1 MIVSYRYHSMTTDLY
16 ALGMR
21 ARNAIYA
28 SFFLLGFLGLAWI
41 PRIPEIKN
49 SLNLSDGQFGLV
61 LLASTVG
68 SIPGA
73 QIAGRAVHSFSSKLV
88 VRIAG
93 ALLPVGVFVIGIAD
107 SVQILLL
114 GLFITGFNVAFMDIA
129 INGQA
134 VEIEKHTNG
143 RWMSSFH
150 GFWSIGAFAA
160 TLVGGLIANF
170 VSPRDNL
177 IAIAAIGLFAFQFI
191 AHYLLT
197 AEHDGHLGEPG
208 KGDAGKVALFGKE
221 SLILWAL
228 GIGLMCSLIPEGGA
242 YEWSGILLQ
251 DHMGIGKGL
260 NAAAATTF
268 SLAMIAS
275 RLLGDRAFE
284 KWGHVNTVKYGGYF
298 GGGLWGI
305 GLLVGMNISD
315 SYPTAGLIIVC
326 LGFGAA
332 GFGMG
337 PFFPA
342 FNLAAASIPGIAPSV
357 GLARVGLIAI
367 AAYFGGPTLIGLIAE
382 VTSLPVAFAFPV
394 VLYMIVGLQSKY
406 IKVRE
411 LKQ

>member
-1 MIVSYRYHSMTTDLY
+1 
-16 ALGMR
+16 
-21 ARNAIYA
+21 
-28 SFFLLGFLGLAWI
+28 
-41 PRIPEIKN
+41 
-49 SLNLSDGQFGLV
+49 
-61 LLASTVG
+61 
-68 SIPGA
+68 
-73 QIAGRAVHSFSSKLV
+73 
-88 VRIAG
+88 
-93 ALLPVGVFVIGIAD
+93 VIGIAEN
-107 SVQILLL
+107 VQTLLL

-134 VEIEKHTNG
+134 VEIEKHTKG

-150 GFWSIGAFAA
+150 GLWSIGAFAA
-160 TLVGGLIANF
+160 TLIGGLVANS
-170 VSPRDNL
+170 VTPRDNL
-177 IAIAAIGLFAFQFI
+177 VAIAIFGLLVYQFI
-191 AHYLLT
+191 AHFLLP

-208 KGDAGKVALFGKE
+208 EDDAGKVSLFGKE

-228 GIGLMCSLIPEGGA
+228 GVGLMCSLIPEGGA

-251 DHMGIGKGL
+251 DHMGIGIGL

-305 GLLVGMNISD
+305 CLLIGIPLSE
-315 SYPTAGLIIVC
+315 SHKTLGLIVVC
-326 LGFGAA
+326 TGFAAA

-367 AAYFGGPTLIGLIAE
+367 ASYFGGPTLIGLIAE

-394 VLYMIVGLQSKY
+394 LLYMVVGLQSKY
-406 IKVRE
+406 IKVRA
-411 LKQ
+411 LKH

>member
-1 MIVSYRYHSMTTDLY
+1 MTTDLY
-16 ALGMR
+16 ALGIR

-28 SFFLLGFLGLAWI
+28 SFFFLGFLGLAWI

-49 SLNLSDGQFGLV
+49 SLGLSDGQFGLV

-73 QIAGRAVHSFSSKLV
+73 QIAGRAVHSYSSKIV

-93 ALLPVGVFVIGIAD
+93 ALLPLGVFVVGMAD

-114 GLFITGFNVAFMDIA
+114 GLFITGFNVSFMDIA

-134 VEIEKHTNG
+134 VEIEKHTQG

-160 TLVGGLIANF
+160 TLVGGLIANL

-177 IAIAAIGLFAFQFI
+177 IAIAILGLIVFQFI
-191 AHYLLT
+191 AHYLLPP
-197 AEHDGHLGEPG
+197 EHDGHLGEPG
-208 KGDAGKVALFGKE
+208 KDDAGKVKLFGKE

-228 GIGLMCSLIPEGGA
+228 GIGLMCALIPEGGA

-305 GLLVGMNISD
+305 GLLVGISISD

-367 AAYFGGPTLIGLIAE
+367 AAYFGGPTIIGLIAE
-382 VTSLPVAFAFPV
+382 VTSLPIAFAFPV
-394 VLYMIVGLQSKY
+394 LLYMVVGLQSKY
-406 IKVRE
+406 IKVRSI
-411 LKQ
+411 KQ

>member
-1 MIVSYRYHSMTTDLY
+1 MNTDLY
-16 ALGMR
+16 AMGMR

-41 PRIPEIKN
+41 PRIPEIKD

-73 QIAGRAVHSFSSKLV
+73 QIAGRAVHSYSSKLV

-93 ALLPVGVFVIGIAD
+93 VFLPVGVFVIGMAD
-107 SVQILLL
+107 TVQILLL
-114 GLFITGFNVAFMDIA
+114 GLFITGFNVALMDIA

-134 VEIEKHTNG
+134 VEIEKHTKG

-177 IAIAAIGLFAFQFI
+177 IGIAAIGLLTFQFV
-191 AHYLLT
+191 ANFMLP

-208 KGDAGKVALFGKE
+208 QDDAGKVKLVGKE

-260 NAAAATTF
+260 NAAAAVTF
-268 SLAMIAS
+268 SLAMIVS

-298 GGGLWGI
+298 GGGLWGL
-305 GLLVGMNISD
+305 GLFVGISISD
-315 SYPTAGLIIVC
+315 SHPTAGLIIVC

-357 GLARVGLIAI
+357 GLARVGLVAI

-382 VTSLPVAFAFPV
+382 VTSLPIAFAFPV
-394 VLYMIVGLQSKY
+394 VLYMIVGLQSKH

-411 LKQ
+411 IKQ

>member
-1 MIVSYRYHSMTTDLY
+1 MTTDLY
-16 ALGMR
+16 AMGIR
-21 ARNAIYA
+21 ARNALWA
-28 SFFLLGFLGLAWI
+28 CFFLLGFVSLAWI
-41 PRIPEIKN
+41 PRIPEIKDAL
-49 SLNLSDGQFGLV
+49 SLSHGQFGLV
-61 LLASTVG
+61 LLSSTVG

-73 QIAGRAVHSFSSKLV
+73 QIAGRVVHMYSSKLV
-88 VRIAG
+88 VQISG
-93 ALLPVGVFVIGIAD
+93 ALLPVGVFVVGLA
-107 SVQILLL
+107 SNVQTLVL

-134 VEIEKHTNG
+134 VEIEKHTKG

-150 GFWSIGAFAA
+150 GLWSIGAFAA
-160 TLVGGLIANF
+160 TLVGGLVANF
-170 VSPRDNL
+170 VSPKDNL
-177 IAIAAIGLFAFQFI
+177 IVIAIFGFLVYQFI
-191 AHYLLT
+191 AHYLLP

-208 KGDAGKVALFGKE
+208 EGDAGKVALFGRE

-228 GIGLMCSLIPEGGA
+228 GIGLMCSLIPESAA
-242 YEWSGILLQ
+242 YEWGGILLQ
-251 DHMGIGKGL
+251 DDMGIGKGL
-260 NAAAATTF
+260 NASAAMTF

-284 KWGHVNTVKYGGYF
+284 KWGHMNTVKYGGF
-298 GGGLWGI
+298 IGGGLWGI
-305 GLLVGMNISD
+305 GMLVGIQLSETNK
-315 SYPTAGLIIVC
+315 TLGLILVC
-326 LGFGAA
+326 AGFGAA

-367 AAYFGGPTLIGLIAE
+367 AAYFGGPTLVGLIAE

-394 VLYMIVGLQSKY
+394 LLYMVAGLQSKY
-406 IKVRE
+406 IKVRA

>member
-1 MIVSYRYHSMTTDLY
+1 MATDLY

-21 ARNAIYA
+21 ARNAVWA
-28 SFFLLGFLGLAWI
+28 CFFFLGFLGLAWI
-41 PRIPEIKN
+41 PRIPEIKTA
-49 SLNLSDGQFGLV
+49 LNLSDGQFGLV

-73 QIAGRAVHSFSSKLV
+73 QLAGRMVHMYSSKLII
-88 VRIAG
+88 RISG
-93 ALLPVGVFVIGIAD
+93 VLLPVGVFVIGLAD
-107 SVQILLL
+107 NVQILLL

-134 VEIEKHTNG
+134 VEIEKHTKG

-150 GFWSIGAFAA
+150 GLWSIGAFAA
-160 TLVGGLIANF
+160 TLVGGLVANF

-177 IAIAAIGLFAFQFI
+177 IAIAIFGLFVYQFI
-191 AHYLLT
+191 AHFLLP
-197 AEHDGHLGEPG
+197 AKHDGHLGEPG
-208 KGDAGKVALFGKE
+208 EGDAGKVSFFGKE

-251 DHMGIGKGL
+251 DHMGIGIGF

-298 GGGLWGI
+298 RGGLWGI
-305 GLLVGMNISD
+305 CLLIGIPLSE
-315 SYPTAGLIIVC
+315 SHKTLGLIVVC
-326 LGFGAA
+326 TGFAAA

-357 GLARVGLIAI
+357 GLARIGLIAI
-367 AAYFGGPTLIGLIAE
+367 ASYFGGPTLIGLIAE
-382 VTSLPVAFAFPV
+382 VTSLPIAFAFPV
-394 VLYMIVGLQSKY
+394 LLYMVVGLQSKY
-406 IKVRE
+406 IKVRA

>member
-1 MIVSYRYHSMTTDLY
+1 MGI
-16 ALGMR
+16 R
-21 ARNAIYA
+21 ARNALWA
-28 SFFLLGFLGLAWI
+28 CFFFLGFVSLAWI
-41 PRIPEIKN
+41 PRIPEIKD
-49 SLNLSDGQFGLV
+49 SLDLSHGQFGLV
-61 LLASTVG
+61 LLSSTVG

-73 QIAGRAVHSFSSKLV
+73 QIAGRVVHMYSSKLV
-88 VRIAG
+88 VQISG
-93 ALLPVGVFVIGIAD
+93 ALLPVGVFVVGLANN
-107 SVQILLL
+107 VQTLVL

-134 VEIEKHTNG
+134 VEIEKHTKG

-150 GFWSIGAFAA
+150 GLWSIGTFST
-160 TLVGGLIANF
+160 TLIGGLVANY

-177 IAIAAIGLFAFQFI
+177 IAISIFGFLIYQFI
-191 AHYLLT
+191 AHYLLP

-208 KGDAGKVALFGKE
+208 GGDAGKVALFGKE
-221 SLILWAL
+221 SLVLWAL
-228 GIGLMCSLIPEGGA
+228 GIGLMCSLIPESGA
-242 YEWSGILLQ
+242 YEWGGILLKEN
-251 DHMGIGKGL
+251 MGIGKGL

-268 SLAMIAS
+268 SLAMIVS

-305 GLLVGMNISD
+305 GLLIGIPLSE
-315 SYPTAGLIIVC
+315 SHQTLGLIIVC
-326 LGFGAA
+326 AGFAAA
-332 GFGMG
+332 GLGMG

-357 GLARVGLIAI
+357 GLARIGLIAI

-382 VTSLPVAFAFPV
+382 ITSLPVAFAFPV
-394 VLYMIVGLQSKY
+394 ILYLIAGVQAKH
-406 IKVRE
+406 IKVRA

>member
-1 MIVSYRYHSMTTDLY
+1 MSTDLY

-21 ARNAIYA
+21 ARNAIYLC
-28 SFFLLGFLGLAWI
+28 FFLLGFLGLAWI
-41 PRIPEIKN
+41 PRIPEIKD
-49 SLNLSDGQFGLV
+49 SLGLSDGQFGLV

-107 SVQILLL
+107 TVQLLLL

-134 VEIEKHTNG
+134 VEIEKHTKG

-170 VSPRDNL
+170 VTPRDNL

-191 AHYLLT
+191 AHFMLP

-208 KGDAGKVALFGKE
+208 KDDAGKISLFGKE

-268 SLAMIAS
+268 SLTMIAS

-284 KWGHVNTVKYGGYF
+284 KWGHVNTVKYGGYL
-298 GGGLWGI
+298 GGSLWGI
-305 GLLVGMNISD
+305 GLFIGMSISD
-315 SYPTAGLIIVC
+315 SHPTAGLILVC

-382 VTSLPVAFAFPV
+382 VTSLPLAFAFPV
-394 VLYMIVGLQSKY
+394 VLYLIVGLQSKY

-411 LKQ
+411 IKQ

>member
-1 MIVSYRYHSMTTDLY
+1 MTTDLY
-16 ALGMR
+16 ALGIR

-28 SFFLLGFLGLAWI
+28 SFFFLGFLGLAWI

-49 SLNLSDGQFGLV
+49 SLGLSDGQFGLV

-73 QIAGRAVHSFSSKLV
+73 QIAGRVVHSFSSKVV
-88 VRIAG
+88 VRISG
-93 ALLPVGVFVIGIAD
+93 VLLPLGVFVVGMAD

-114 GLFITGFNVAFMDIA
+114 GLFITGFNVSFMDIA

-134 VEIEKHTNG
+134 VEIEKHTQG

-170 VSPRDNL
+170 VSPRD
-177 IAIAAIGLFAFQFI
+177 
-191 AHYLLT
+191 
-197 AEHDGHLGEPG
+197 
-208 KGDAGKVALFGKE
+208 
-221 SLILWAL
+221 LWAL

-305 GLLVGMNISD
+305 GLLVGISISD
-315 SYPTAGLIIVC
+315 SHPTAGLIIVC

-367 AAYFGGPTLIGLIAE
+367 AAYFGGPTIIGLIAE
-382 VTSLPVAFAFPV
+382 VTSLPIAFAFPV
-394 VLYMIVGLQSKY
+394 LLYMVVGLQSKY
-406 IKVRE
+406 IKVRSI
-411 LKQ
+411 KQ

>member
-1 MIVSYRYHSMTTDLY
+1 MTTDLY
-16 ALGMR
+16 ALGIR

-28 SFFLLGFLGLAWI
+28 SFFFLGFLGLAWI

-49 SLNLSDGQFGLV
+49 SLGLSDGQFGLV

-73 QIAGRAVHSFSSKLV
+73 QIAGRVVHSFSSKIV
-88 VRIAG
+88 VRISG
-93 ALLPVGVFVIGIAD
+93 MLLPLGVFVVGMAD

-114 GLFITGFNVAFMDIA
+114 GLFITGFNVSFMDIA

-134 VEIEKHTNG
+134 VEIEKHTQG

-177 IAIAAIGLFAFQFI
+177 IAIAVLGLIVFQFI
-191 AHYLLT
+191 AHFLLPP
-197 AEHDGHLGEPG
+197 EHDGHLGEPG
-208 KGDAGKVALFGKE
+208 KDDAGKVKLFGKE

-228 GIGLMCSLIPEGGA
+228 GIGLMCALIPEGGA

-284 KWGHVNTVKYGGYF
+284 KWGHVNTVKYGGYL

-305 GLLVGMNISD
+305 GLLVGISISD

-367 AAYFGGPTLIGLIAE
+367 AAYFGGPTIIGLIAE
-382 VTSLPVAFAFPV
+382 VTSLPIAFAFPV
-394 VLYMIVGLQSKY
+394 LLYMVVGLQSKY
-406 IKVRE
+406 IKVRSI
-411 LKQ
+411 KQ

>member
-1 MIVSYRYHSMTTDLY
+1 MTTDLY
-16 ALGMR
+16 AMGMR
-21 ARNAIYA
+21 ARNALWA
-28 SFFLLGFLGLAWI
+28 CFFFLGFVSLAWI
-41 PRIPEIKN
+41 PRIPEIKDA
-49 SLNLSDGQFGLV
+49 LDLSHGQFGLV
-61 LLASTVG
+61 LLSSTVG

-73 QIAGRAVHSFSSKLV
+73 QIAGRIVHMYSSKV
-88 VRIAG
+88 VVQISG
-93 ALLPVGVFVIGIAD
+93 ALLPVGVFVIGLATN
-107 SVQILLL
+107 VQTLVL

-134 VEIEKHTNG
+134 VEIEKLTKG

-150 GFWSIGAFAA
+150 GLWSIGAFSA
-160 TLVGGLIANF
+160 TLVGGLVANF

-177 IAIAAIGLFAFQFI
+177 IAIAIFGFLVYQFI
-191 AHYLLT
+191 AHYLLS

-208 KGDAGKVALFGKE
+208 EGDAGKVSLFGKE

-228 GIGLMCSLIPEGGA
+228 GIGLMCSLIPESAA
-242 YEWSGILLQ
+242 YEWGGILLQ
-251 DHMGIGKGL
+251 DDMGIGKGL

-284 KWGHVNTVKYGGYF
+284 KWGHVNTVKYGAFF

-305 GLLVGMNISD
+305 GMLVGIPLSETNK
-315 SYPTAGLIIVC
+315 TLGLIIVC
-326 LGFGAA
+326 VGFGAA

-382 VTSLPVAFAFPV
+382 VTSLPVAFGFPV
-394 VLYMIVGLQSKY
+394 ILCLIAGVQSKY
-406 IKVRE
+406 IKVRA
-411 LKQ
+411 LKR

>member
-1 MIVSYRYHSMTTDLY
+1 MTTDLY
-16 ALGMR
+16 AMGIR
-21 ARNAIYA
+21 ARNALWA
-28 SFFLLGFLGLAWI
+28 CFFFLGFVSLAWI
-41 PRIPEIKN
+41 PRIPEIKD
-49 SLNLSDGQFGLV
+49 SLGLSHGQFGLV
-61 LLASTVG
+61 LLSSTVG

-73 QIAGRAVHSFSSKLV
+73 QIAGRVVHMYSSKLV
-88 VRIAG
+88 VQISG
-93 ALLPVGVFVIGIAD
+93 ALLPVGVFVVGLANN
-107 SVQILLL
+107 VQTLVI

-134 VEIEKHTNG
+134 VEIEKHTKG

-150 GFWSIGAFAA
+150 GLWSIGTFST
-160 TLVGGLIANF
+160 TLIGGLVANY

-177 IAIAAIGLFAFQFI
+177 IAISIFGFLIYQFI
-191 AHYLLT
+191 AHYLLP

-208 KGDAGKVALFGKE
+208 GGDAGKVALFGKE
-221 SLILWAL
+221 SLVLWAL
-228 GIGLMCSLIPEGGA
+228 GIGLMCSLIPESGA
-242 YEWSGILLQ
+242 YEWGGILLKEN
-251 DHMGIGKGL
+251 MGIGKGL

-268 SLAMIAS
+268 SLAMIVS

-305 GLLVGMNISD
+305 GLLIGIPLSE
-315 SYPTAGLIIVC
+315 SHQTLGLIIVC
-326 LGFGAA
+326 AGFAAA
-332 GFGMG
+332 GLGMG

-357 GLARVGLIAI
+357 GLARIGLIAI

-382 VTSLPVAFAFPV
+382 ITSLPVAFAFPV
-394 VLYMIVGLQSKY
+394 LLYLVVGLQSKY
-406 IKVRE
+406 IKVRA

>member
-1 MIVSYRYHSMTTDLY
+1 MTTDLY
-16 ALGMR
+16 AIGIR
-21 ARNAIYA
+21 ARNALWA
-28 SFFLLGFLGLAWI
+28 CFFLLGFVSLAWI
-41 PRIPEIKN
+41 PRIPEIKDAL
-49 SLNLSDGQFGLV
+49 SLSHGQFGLV
-61 LLASTVG
+61 LLSSTVG

-73 QIAGRAVHSFSSKLV
+73 QIAGRVVHMYSSKLV
-88 VRIAG
+88 VQISG
-93 ALLPVGVFVIGIAD
+93 ALLPVGVFVVGLA
-107 SVQILLL
+107 SNVQTLVL

-134 VEIEKHTNG
+134 VEIEKHTKG

-150 GFWSIGAFAA
+150 GLWSIGAFAA
-160 TLVGGLIANF
+160 TLVGGLVANF

-177 IAIAAIGLFAFQFI
+177 IVIAIFGFLVYQFI
-191 AHYLLT
+191 AHYLLP

-208 KGDAGKVALFGKE
+208 EGDAGKVALFGRE

-228 GIGLMCSLIPEGGA
+228 GIGLMCSLIPESAA
-242 YEWSGILLQ
+242 YEWGGILLQ
-251 DHMGIGKGL
+251 DDMGIGKGL
-260 NAAAATTF
+260 NASAAMTF

-284 KWGHVNTVKYGGYF
+284 KWGHVNTVKYGGF
-298 GGGLWGI
+298 IGGGLWGI
-305 GLLVGMNISD
+305 GMLVGIQLSETNK
-315 SYPTAGLIIVC
+315 TLGLILVC
-326 LGFGAA
+326 AGFGAA

-367 AAYFGGPTLIGLIAE
+367 AAYFGGPTLVGLIAE

-394 VLYMIVGLQSKY
+394 LLYMVAGLQSKY
-406 IKVRE
+406 IKVRA

>member
-1 MIVSYRYHSMTTDLY
+1 MTTDLY
-16 ALGMR
+16 AMGIR
-21 ARNAIYA
+21 ARNALWA
-28 SFFLLGFLGLAWI
+28 CFFLLGFVSLAWI
-41 PRIPEIKN
+41 PRIPEIKDA
-49 SLNLSDGQFGLV
+49 LGLTHGQFGLV
-61 LLASTVG
+61 LLSSTVG

-73 QIAGRAVHSFSSKLV
+73 QIAGRVVHMYSSKLV
-88 VRIAG
+88 VHISG
-93 ALLPVGVFVIGIAD
+93 ALLPVGVFVVGLA
-107 SVQILLL
+107 SNVQTLVL

-134 VEIEKHTNG
+134 VEIEKHTKG

-150 GFWSIGAFAA
+150 GLWSIGAFST
-160 TLVGGLIANF
+160 TLVGGLVANF

-177 IAIAAIGLFAFQFI
+177 IVIAIFGFLVYQFI
-191 AHYLLT
+191 AHYLLP

-208 KGDAGKVALFGKE
+208 EGDAGKVALFGKE
-221 SLILWAL
+221 SLVLWAL
-228 GIGLMCSLIPEGGA
+228 GIGLMCSLIPESGA
-242 YEWSGILLQ
+242 YEWSGILLKEN
-251 DHMGIGKGL
+251 MGIGKGL

-268 SLAMIAS
+268 SLAMIIS

-305 GLLVGMNISD
+305 GMLVGIPLSD
-315 SYPTAGLIIVC
+315 SHPTLGLIVVCGGFAAAGL
-326 LGFGAA
+326 
-332 GFGMG
+332 GMG

-357 GLARVGLIAI
+357 GLARIGLIAI

-394 VLYMIVGLQSKY
+394 LLTLVAGLQSKY
-406 IKVRE
+406 IKVRA

>member
-1 MIVSYRYHSMTTDLY
+1 MTTDLY
-16 ALGMR
+16 AMGIR
-21 ARNAIYA
+21 ARNALWA
-28 SFFLLGFLGLAWI
+28 CFFLLGFVSLAWI
-41 PRIPEIKN
+41 PRIPEIKDAL
-49 SLNLSDGQFGLV
+49 SLSHGQFGLV
-61 LLASTVG
+61 LLSSTVG

-73 QIAGRAVHSFSSKLV
+73 QIAGRVVHMYSSKLV
-88 VRIAG
+88 VQISG
-93 ALLPVGVFVIGIAD
+93 ALLPVGVFVVGLA
-107 SVQILLL
+107 SNVQTLIL

-134 VEIEKHTNG
+134 VEIEKHTKG

-150 GFWSIGAFAA
+150 GLWSIGAFAA
-160 TLVGGLIANF
+160 TLVGGLVANF

-177 IAIAAIGLFAFQFI
+177 IVIAIFGFLIYQFI
-191 AHYLLT
+191 AHYLLP

-208 KGDAGKVALFGKE
+208 EGDAGKVALFGRE

-228 GIGLMCSLIPEGGA
+228 GIGLMCSLIPESAA
-242 YEWSGILLQ
+242 YEWGGILLQ
-251 DHMGIGKGL
+251 DDMGIGKGL
-260 NAAAATTF
+260 NASAAMTF

-284 KWGHVNTVKYGGYF
+284 KWGHVNTVKYGGF
-298 GGGLWGI
+298 IGGGLWGI
-305 GLLVGMNISD
+305 GMLVGIQLSETNK
-315 SYPTAGLIIVC
+315 TLGLILVC
-326 LGFGAA
+326 AGFGAA

-367 AAYFGGPTLIGLIAE
+367 AAYFGGPTLVGLIAE

-394 VLYMIVGLQSKY
+394 LLYMVAGLQSKY
-406 IKVRE
+406 IKVRA

>member
-1 MIVSYRYHSMTTDLY
+1 MTTDLY
-16 ALGMR
+16 AMGMR
-21 ARNAIYA
+21 ARNALWA
-28 SFFLLGFLGLAWI
+28 CFFLLGFVSLAWI
-41 PRIPEIKN
+41 PRIPEIKDA
-49 SLNLSDGQFGLV
+49 LNLSHGQFGLV
-61 LLASTVG
+61 LLSSTVG

-73 QIAGRAVHSFSSKLV
+73 QIAGRVVHMYSSKLV
-88 VRIAG
+88 VQISG
-93 ALLPVGVFVIGIAD
+93 ALLPVGVFVIGLANN
-107 SVQILLL
+107 VQTLVL

-134 VEIEKHTNG
+134 VEIEKHTKG

-150 GFWSIGAFAA
+150 GLWSIGAFSA
-160 TLVGGLIANF
+160 TLVGGLVANY

-177 IAIAAIGLFAFQFI
+177 IAIAIFGFLVYQFM
-191 AHYLLT
+191 AHYLLS

-208 KGDAGKVALFGKE
+208 EGDAGKVALFGKE

-228 GIGLMCSLIPEGGA
+228 GIGLMCSLIPESAA
-242 YEWSGILLQ
+242 YEWGGILLQ
-251 DHMGIGKGL
+251 DDMGIGKGL

-284 KWGHVNTVKYGGYF
+284 KWGHVNTVKYGAFF

-305 GLLVGMNISD
+305 GMLVGIPLSETNK
-315 SYPTAGLIIVC
+315 TLGLIIVC
-326 LGFGAA
+326 VGFGAA

-357 GLARVGLIAI
+357 GLARIGLIAI
-367 AAYFGGPTLIGLIAE
+367 AAYFGGPTLVGLIAE
-382 VTSLPVAFAFPV
+382 FTSLPVAFAFPV
-394 VLYMIVGLQSKY
+394 LLYLIAGVQSKY
-406 IKVRE
+406 IKVRA

>member
-1 MIVSYRYHSMTTDLY
+1 MTTDLY
-16 ALGMR
+16 AMGMR
-21 ARNAIYA
+21 ARNALWA
-28 SFFLLGFLGLAWI
+28 CFFLLGFVSLAWI
-41 PRIPEIKN
+41 PRIPEIKDA
-49 SLNLSDGQFGLV
+49 LNLSHGQFGLV
-61 LLASTVG
+61 LLSSTVG

-73 QIAGRAVHSFSSKLV
+73 QIAGRVVHMYSSKLV
-88 VRIAG
+88 VQISG
-93 ALLPVGVFVIGIAD
+93 ALLPVGVFVIGLANN
-107 SVQILLL
+107 VQTLVL

-134 VEIEKHTNG
+134 VEIEKHTKG

-150 GFWSIGAFAA
+150 GLWSIGAFSA
-160 TLVGGLIANF
+160 TLVGGLVANY

-177 IAIAAIGLFAFQFI
+177 IAIAIFGFLVYQFM
-191 AHYLLT
+191 AHYLLS

-208 KGDAGKVALFGKE
+208 EGDAGKVALFGKE

-228 GIGLMCSLIPEGGA
+228 GIGLMCSLIPESAA
-242 YEWSGILLQ
+242 YEWGGILLQ
-251 DHMGIGKGL
+251 DDMGIGKGL

-284 KWGHVNTVKYGGYF
+284 KWGHVNTVKYGAFF

-305 GLLVGMNISD
+305 GMLVGIPLSETNK
-315 SYPTAGLIIVC
+315 TLGLIIVC
-326 LGFGAA
+326 VGFGAA

-382 VTSLPVAFAFPV
+382 FTSLPVAFAFPV
-394 VLYMIVGLQSKY
+394 ILCLIAGVQSKY
-406 IKVRE
+406 IKVRA

>member
-1 MIVSYRYHSMTTDLY
+1 MTQDLY
-16 ALGMR
+16 ALGIR
-21 ARNAIYA
+21 ARNATYA
-28 SFFLLGFLGLAWI
+28 SFFFLGFLGLAWI

-49 SLNLSDGQFGLV
+49 SLGLSDGQFGLV

-73 QIAGRAVHSFSSKLV
+73 QIAGRVVHSFSSKIV
-88 VRIAG
+88 VRISG
-93 ALLPVGVFVIGIAD
+93 VLLPLGVFVVGMAD
-107 SVQILLL
+107 CVQILLL
-114 GLFITGFNVAFMDIA
+114 GLFITGFNVSFMDIA

-134 VEIEKHTNG
+134 VEIEKHTQG

-177 IAIAAIGLFAFQFI
+177 IAIAVLGLFVFQFI
-191 AHYLLT
+191 AYYLLPP
-197 AEHDGHLGEPG
+197 EHDGHLGEPG
-208 KGDAGKVALFGKE
+208 KDDAGKVKLFGKE

-228 GIGLMCSLIPEGGA
+228 GLGFLCAIIPEGGG
-242 YEWSGILLQ
+242 YVGCGILLQ

-305 GLLVGMNISD
+305 GLFVGMNISD

>member
-1 MIVSYRYHSMTTDLY
+1 MTTDLY
-16 ALGMR
+16 AMGMK
-21 ARNAIYA
+21 ARNALWA
-28 SFFLLGFLGLAWI
+28 CFFLLGFVSLAWI
-41 PRIPEIKN
+41 PRIPEIKDA
-49 SLNLSDGQFGLV
+49 LNLSHGQFGLV
-61 LLASTVG
+61 LLSSTVG

-73 QIAGRAVHSFSSKLV
+73 QIAGRVVHMYSSKLV
-88 VRIAG
+88 VQISG
-93 ALLPVGVFVIGIAD
+93 ALLPVGVFVIGLANN
-107 SVQILLL
+107 VQTLVL

-134 VEIEKHTNG
+134 VEIEKHTKG

-150 GFWSIGAFAA
+150 GLWSIGAFSA
-160 TLVGGLIANF
+160 TLVGGLVANY

-177 IAIAAIGLFAFQFI
+177 IAIAIFGFLVYQFM
-191 AHYLLT
+191 AHYLLS

-208 KGDAGKVALFGKE
+208 EGDAGKVALFGKE

-228 GIGLMCSLIPEGGA
+228 GIGLMCSLIPESAA
-242 YEWSGILLQ
+242 YEWGGILLQ
-251 DHMGIGKGL
+251 DDMGIGKGL
-260 NAAAATTF
+260 NAAAAMTF

-284 KWGHVNTVKYGGYF
+284 KWGHVNTVKYGAFF
-298 GGGLWGI
+298 GGGLWGL
-305 GLLVGMNISD
+305 GMLVGIPLSE
-315 SYPTAGLIIVC
+315 THKTLGLIIVC
-326 LGFGAA
+326 IGFGAA

-367 AAYFGGPTLIGLIAE
+367 AAYFGGPTLVGLIAE
-382 VTSLPVAFAFPV
+382 FTSLPVAFAFPV
-394 VLYMIVGLQSKY
+394 LLYLIAGVQSKY
-406 IKVRE
+406 IKVRA

>member
-1 MIVSYRYHSMTTDLY
+1 M
-16 ALGMR
+16 
-21 ARNAIYA
+21 
-28 SFFLLGFLGLAWI
+28 
-41 PRIPEIKN
+41 
-49 SLNLSDGQFGLV
+49 
-61 LLASTVG
+61 
-68 SIPGA
+68 
-73 QIAGRAVHSFSSKLV
+73 VHTYSSKLV
-88 VRIAG
+88 VQISG
-93 ALLPVGVFVIGIAD
+93 VLLPVGVFVVGLA
-107 SVQILLL
+107 SNVQTLLL

-134 VEIEKHTNG
+134 VEIEKLTKG

-150 GFWSIGAFAA
+150 GLWSIGAFAA
-160 TLVGGLIANF
+160 TLLGGLIANF
-170 VSPRDNL
+170 VSPRENL
-177 IAIAAIGLFAFQFI
+177 IAIAILGMFIYPFI
-191 AHYLLT
+191 AHYLLP
-197 AEHDGHLGEPG
+197 AQHDGHLGEPG
-208 KGDAGKVALFGKE
+208 EGDAGKVALFGKE
-221 SLILWAL
+221 SLVLWAL

-268 SLAMIAS
+268 SLAMIVS

-305 GLLVGMNISD
+305 GLLVGVPLSETHQT
-315 SYPTAGLIIVC
+315 SGLIIVC
-326 LGFGAA
+326 AGFAAA

-357 GLARVGLIAI
+357 GLARIGLIAI

-382 VTSLPVAFAFPV
+382 ITSLPVAFAFPV
-394 VLYMIVGLQSKY
+394 LLYLVVGLQSKY
-406 IKVRE
+406 ISVRA

>member
-1 MIVSYRYHSMTTDLY
+1 MTVDLY
-16 ALGMR
+16 AMGMR

-28 SFFLLGFLGLAWI
+28 CFFLLGFLGLAWI
-41 PRIPEIKN
+41 PRIPEIKT
-49 SLNLSDGQFGLV
+49 SLGLSDGQFGLV

-73 QIAGRAVHSFSSKLV
+73 QIAGRAVHSYSSKIV
-88 VRIAG
+88 VRISG
-93 ALLPVGVFVIGIAD
+93 VLLPVGVFVIGLAD
-107 SVQILLL
+107 NVQILLL

-134 VEIEKHTNG
+134 VEIEKHTKG

-170 VSPRDNL
+170 VTPRDNL

-191 AHYLLT
+191 ATYLLP

-208 KGDAGKVALFGKE
+208 QDDAGKVKLFGKE

-298 GGGLWGI
+298 G
-305 GLLVGMNISD
+305 
-315 SYPTAGLIIVC
+315 
-326 LGFGAA
+326 
-332 GFGMG
+332 
-337 PFFPA
+337 
-342 FNLAAASIPGIAPSV
+342 
-357 GLARVGLIAI
+357 
-367 AAYFGGPTLIGLIAE
+367 
-382 VTSLPVAFAFPV
+382 
-394 VLYMIVGLQSKY
+394 
-406 IKVRE
+406 
-411 LKQ
+411 

>member
-1 MIVSYRYHSMTTDLY
+1 MTTDLY
-16 ALGMR
+16 ALGIR

-28 SFFLLGFLGLAWI
+28 SFFFLGFLGLAWI

-49 SLNLSDGQFGLV
+49 SLGLSDGQFGLV

-73 QIAGRAVHSFSSKLV
+73 QIAGRVVHSFSSKIV
-88 VRIAG
+88 VRISG
-93 ALLPVGVFVIGIAD
+93 MLLPLGVFVVGMAD

-114 GLFITGFNVAFMDIA
+114 GLFITGFNVSFMDIA

-134 VEIEKHTNG
+134 VEIEKHTQG

-177 IAIAAIGLFAFQFI
+177 IAIAVLGLIVFQFI
-191 AHYLLT
+191 AHYLLPP
-197 AEHDGHLGEPG
+197 EHDGHLGEPG
-208 KGDAGKVALFGKE
+208 KDDAGKVKLFGKE

-228 GIGLMCSLIPEGGA
+228 GIGLMCALIPEGGA

-298 GGGLWGI
+298 GGGLWGV
-305 GLLVGMNISD
+305 GLLVGISISD
-315 SYPTAGLIIVC
+315 AYPTAGLIIVC

-367 AAYFGGPTLIGLIAE
+367 AAYFGGPTIIGLIAE
-382 VTSLPVAFAFPV
+382 VTSLPIAFAFPV
-394 VLYMIVGLQSKY
+394 LLYMVVGLQSKY
-406 IKVRE
+406 IKVRSI
-411 LKQ
+411 KQ

>member
-1 MIVSYRYHSMTTDLY
+1 MTTDLY

-21 ARNAIYA
+21 ARNAVWA
-28 SFFLLGFLGLAWI
+28 CFFFLGFLGLAWI
-41 PRIPEIKN
+41 PRIPEIKD
-49 SLNLSDGQFGLV
+49 SLQLSDGQFGLV

-73 QIAGRAVHSFSSKLV
+73 QIAGRVVHMYSSKLV
-88 VRIAG
+88 VRISG
-93 ALLPVGVFVIGIAD
+93 LLLPVGVFVIGIAD
-107 SVQILLL
+107 NVQVLLL

-134 VEIEKHTNG
+134 VEIEKHTKG

-150 GFWSIGAFAA
+150 GLWSIGAFAA
-160 TLVGGLIANF
+160 TLVGGLVANF
-170 VSPRDNL
+170 VSPSDNL
-177 IAIAAIGLFAFQFI
+177 IAIAIFGLFVYQFI
-191 AHYLLT
+191 AHYLLP

-208 KGDAGKVALFGKE
+208 EGDAGKVSFFGKE

-251 DHMGIGKGL
+251 DHMGIGIGL
-260 NAAAATTF
+260 NAAAATAF

-305 GLLVGMNISD
+305 CLLIGIPLSE
-315 SYPTAGLIIVC
+315 SHKTLGLIVVC
-326 LGFGAA
+326 TGFAAA

-367 AAYFGGPTLIGLIAE
+367 ASYFGGPTLIGLIAE

-394 VLYMIVGLQSKY
+394 LLYMVVGLQSKY
-406 IKVRE
+406 IKVRA
-411 LKQ
+411 LKH

>member
-1 MIVSYRYHSMTTDLY
+1 MTTDLY
-16 ALGMR
+16 VMGIR
-21 ARNAIYA
+21 ARNALWA
-28 SFFLLGFLGLAWI
+28 CFFLLGFVSLAWI
-41 PRIPEIKN
+41 PRIPEIKDAL
-49 SLNLSDGQFGLV
+49 SLSHGQFGLV
-61 LLASTVG
+61 LLSSTVG

-73 QIAGRAVHSFSSKLV
+73 QIAGRVVHMYSSKLV
-88 VRIAG
+88 VQISG
-93 ALLPVGVFVIGIAD
+93 ALLPVGVFVVGLA
-107 SVQILLL
+107 SNVQTLVL

-134 VEIEKHTNG
+134 VEIEKHTKG

-150 GFWSIGAFAA
+150 GLWSIGAFAT
-160 TLVGGLIANF
+160 TLVGGLVANF
-170 VSPRDNL
+170 VTPRDNL
-177 IAIAAIGLFAFQFI
+177 IAIAIFGFLVYQFI
-191 AHYLLT
+191 AHYLLP

-208 KGDAGKVALFGKE
+208 EGDAGKVALFGKE
-221 SLILWAL
+221 SLVLWAL
-228 GIGLMCSLIPEGGA
+228 GIGLMCSLIPESGA
-242 YEWSGILLQ
+242 YEWSGILLKEN
-251 DHMGIGKGL
+251 MGIGKGL

-268 SLAMIAS
+268 SLAMIVS

-305 GLLVGMNISD
+305 GMLVGIPLSE
-315 SYPTAGLIIVC
+315 SHQTLGLIIVC
-326 LGFGAA
+326 GGFAAA
-332 GFGMG
+332 GLGMG

-367 AAYFGGPTLIGLIAE
+367 AAYFGGPTLIGLLAE

-394 VLYMIVGLQSKY
+394 LLYMVGGLQSKY
-406 IKVRE
+406 IKVRA

>member
-1 MIVSYRYHSMTTDLY
+1 MTTDLY
-16 ALGMR
+16 VLGIR
-21 ARNAIYA
+21 ARNALWA

-49 SLNLSDGQFGLV
+49 ALGLSDGQFGLV
-61 LLASTVG
+61 LIASTLG

-73 QIAGRAVHSFSSKLV
+73 QLAGRAVHMHSSKIV
-88 VRIAG
+88 VQISG
-93 ALLPVGVFVIGIAD
+93 VLLPVGVLIVGSATT
-107 SVQILLL
+107 VQLLVF
-114 GLFITGFNVAFMDIA
+114 GLFISGFNIAFMDIA

-134 VEIEKHTNG
+134 VEIEKHTKG

-150 GFWSIGAFAA
+150 GLWSVGAFSA

-170 VSPRDNL
+170 VSPKMNL
-177 IAIAAIGLFAFQFI
+177 YIIGIFGLVTFQI
-191 AHYLLT
+191 VAHYLLP
-197 AEHDGHLGEPG
+197 AEFDGHLGEPG
-208 KGDAGKVALFGKE
+208 EDNAGKVSLFGKE

-242 YEWSGILLQ
+242 YEWAGILLQ

-284 KWGHVNTVKYGGYF
+284 KWGHVKTVKFGGYF
-298 GGGLWGI
+298 GGGLWG
-305 GLLVGMNISD
+305 L
-315 SYPTAGLIIVC
+315 GLIIGIPLSDSHKTLGLIVVC
-326 LGFGAA
+326 CGFAAA

-357 GLARVGLIAI
+357 GLARIGLIAI
-367 AAYFGGPTLIGLIAE
+367 AAYFGGPTIIGLIAE

-394 VLYMIVGLQSKY
+394 LLYMVVGLQSKY
-406 IKVRE
+406 IKVRSI
-411 LKQ
+411 KK

>member
-1 MIVSYRYHSMTTDLY
+1 MTTDLY
-16 ALGMR
+16 AMGIR
-21 ARNAIYA
+21 ARNALWA
-28 SFFLLGFLGLAWI
+28 CFFLLGFVSLAWI
-41 PRIPEIKN
+41 PRIPEIKDAL
-49 SLNLSDGQFGLV
+49 SLSHGQFGLV
-61 LLASTVG
+61 LLSSTVG

-73 QIAGRAVHSFSSKLV
+73 QIAGRVVHMYSSKLV
-88 VRIAG
+88 VQISG
-93 ALLPVGVFVIGIAD
+93 ALLPVGVFVVGLA
-107 SVQILLL
+107 SNVQTLVL

-134 VEIEKHTNG
+134 VEIEKHTKG

-150 GFWSIGAFAA
+150 GLWSIGAFAA
-160 TLVGGLIANF
+160 TLVGGLVANF

-177 IAIAAIGLFAFQFI
+177 IVIAIFGFLIYQFI
-191 AHYLLT
+191 AHYLLP

-208 KGDAGKVALFGKE
+208 EGDAGKVALFGRE

-228 GIGLMCSLIPEGGA
+228 GIGLMCSLIPESAA
-242 YEWSGILLQ
+242 YEWGGILLQ
-251 DHMGIGKGL
+251 DDMGIGKGL
-260 NAAAATTF
+260 NASAAMTF

-284 KWGHVNTVKYGGYF
+284 KWGHVNTVKYGGF
-298 GGGLWGI
+298 IGGGLWGI
-305 GLLVGMNISD
+305 GMLVGIQLSETNK
-315 SYPTAGLIIVC
+315 TLGLILVC
-326 LGFGAA
+326 AGFGAA

-367 AAYFGGPTLIGLIAE
+367 AAYFGGPTLVGLIAE

-394 VLYMIVGLQSKY
+394 LLYMVAGLQSKY
-406 IKVRE
+406 IKVRA
-411 LKQ
+411 LK

>member
-1 MIVSYRYHSMTTDLY
+1 MTTDLY
-16 ALGMR
+16 AMGIR
-21 ARNAIYA
+21 ARNALWA
-28 SFFLLGFLGLAWI
+28 CFFLLGFVSLAWI
-41 PRIPEIKN
+41 PRIPEIKDAL
-49 SLNLSDGQFGLV
+49 SLSHGQFGLV
-61 LLASTVG
+61 LLSSTVG

-73 QIAGRAVHSFSSKLV
+73 QIAGRVVHMYSSKLV
-88 VRIAG
+88 VQISG
-93 ALLPVGVFVIGIAD
+93 ALLPVGVFVVGLA
-107 SVQILLL
+107 SNVQTLVL

-134 VEIEKHTNG
+134 VEIEKHTKG

-150 GFWSIGAFAA
+150 GLWSIGAFAA
-160 TLVGGLIANF
+160 TLVGGLVANF

-177 IAIAAIGLFAFQFI
+177 IAIAIFGFLVYQFI
-191 AHYLLT
+191 AHYLLP

-208 KGDAGKVALFGKE
+208 EGDAGKVALFGKE

-228 GIGLMCSLIPEGGA
+228 GIGLMCSLIPESAA
-242 YEWSGILLQ
+242 YEWGGILLQ
-251 DHMGIGKGL
+251 DDMGIGKGL
-260 NAAAATTF
+260 NASAAMTF

-284 KWGHVNTVKYGGYF
+284 KWGHVNTVKYGGF
-298 GGGLWGI
+298 IGGGLWGI
-305 GLLVGMNISD
+305 GMLVGIQLSETNK
-315 SYPTAGLIIVC
+315 TLGLILVC
-326 LGFGAA
+326 AGFGAA

-367 AAYFGGPTLIGLIAE
+367 AAYFGGPTLVGLIAE

-394 VLYMIVGLQSKY
+394 LLYMVAGLQSRY
-406 IKVRE
+406 IKVRA

>member
-1 MIVSYRYHSMTTDLY
+1 MTTDLY
-16 ALGMR
+16 AMGIR
-21 ARNAIYA
+21 ARNALWA
-28 SFFLLGFLGLAWI
+28 CFFLLGFVSLAWI
-41 PRIPEIKN
+41 PRIPEIKDA
-49 SLNLSDGQFGLV
+49 LGLTHGQFGLV
-61 LLASTVG
+61 LLSSTVG

-73 QIAGRAVHSFSSKLV
+73 QIAGRVVHMYSSKLV
-88 VRIAG
+88 VHISG
-93 ALLPVGVFVIGIAD
+93 ALLPVGVFVVGLA
-107 SVQILLL
+107 SNVQTLVL

-134 VEIEKHTNG
+134 VEIEKHTKG

-150 GFWSIGAFAA
+150 GLWSIGAFST
-160 TLVGGLIANF
+160 TLVGGLVANF

-177 IAIAAIGLFAFQFI
+177 IVIAIFGFLVYQFI
-191 AHYLLT
+191 AHYLLP

-208 KGDAGKVALFGKE
+208 EGDAGKVALFGKE
-221 SLILWAL
+221 SLVLWAL
-228 GIGLMCSLIPEGGA
+228 GIGLMCSLIPESGA
-242 YEWSGILLQ
+242 YEWSGILLKEN
-251 DHMGIGKGL
+251 MGIGKGL
-260 NAAAATTF
+260 NAAAATIF
-268 SLAMIAS
+268 SLAMIIS

-305 GLLVGMNISD
+305 GMLVGIPLSD
-315 SYPTAGLIIVC
+315 SHPTLGLIVVCGGFAAAGL
-326 LGFGAA
+326 
-332 GFGMG
+332 GMG

-357 GLARVGLIAI
+357 GLARIGLIAI

-394 VLYMIVGLQSKY
+394 LLTLVAGLQSKY
-406 IKVRE
+406 IKVRA

>member
-1 MIVSYRYHSMTTDLY
+1 MTTDLY
-16 ALGMR
+16 ALGIR

-28 SFFLLGFLGLAWI
+28 SFFFLGFLGLAWI

-49 SLNLSDGQFGLV
+49 SLGLSDGQFGLV

-73 QIAGRAVHSFSSKLV
+73 QIAGRVVHSFSSKVV
-88 VRIAG
+88 VRISG
-93 ALLPVGVFVIGIAD
+93 VLLPLGVFVVGMAD

-114 GLFITGFNVAFMDIA
+114 GLFITGFNVSFMDIA

-134 VEIEKHTNG
+134 VEIEKHTQG

-177 IAIAAIGLFAFQFI
+177 IAIALLGLIVFQFI
-191 AHYLLT
+191 SHYLLPP
-197 AEHDGHLGEPG
+197 EHDGHLGEPG
-208 KGDAGKVALFGKE
+208 KDDAGKVKLFGKE

-305 GLLVGMNISD
+305 GLLVGISISD
-315 SYPTAGLIIVC
+315 SHPTASLIIVC

-367 AAYFGGPTLIGLIAE
+367 AAYFGGPTIIGLIAE
-382 VTSLPVAFAFPV
+382 VTSLPIAFAFPV
-394 VLYMIVGLQSKY
+394 LLYMVVGLQSKY
-406 IKVRE
+406 IKVRSI
-411 LKQ
+411 KQ

>member
-1 MIVSYRYHSMTTDLY
+1 
-16 ALGMR
+16 
-21 ARNAIYA
+21 
-28 SFFLLGFLGLAWI
+28 
-41 PRIPEIKN
+41 
-49 SLNLSDGQFGLV
+49 
-61 LLASTVG
+61 
-68 SIPGA
+68 
-73 QIAGRAVHSFSSKLV
+73 
-88 VRIAG
+88 
-93 ALLPVGVFVIGIAD
+93 
-107 SVQILLL
+107 
-114 GLFITGFNVAFMDIA
+114 
-129 INGQA
+129 
-134 VEIEKHTNG
+134 
-143 RWMSSFH
+143 MSSFH

-191 AHYLLT
+191 AHYMLP

-208 KGDAGKVALFGKE
+208 KNDAGKVSLVGKE

-284 KWGHVNTVKYGGYF
+284 KWGHVNTVKYGGYV
-298 GGGLWGI
+298 GGSLWGI
-305 GLLVGMNISD
+305 GLFVGMNISD
-315 SYPTAGLIIVC
+315 SHPTAGLIIVC

-367 AAYFGGPTLIGLIAE
+367 AAYFGGPTIIGLIAE

-394 VLYMIVGLQSKY
+394 VLYIIVGLQSKY

-411 LKQ
+411 IKQ